1 MKKKCRII
9 LALVVSALMILLAG
23 CGSETGDGRTRITYA
38 IWDKNQQPAMEEI
51 ARRFEETHPGI
62 AVDVQL
68 IPWNQYWTK
77 LEASAMSDTMP
88 DVFWMHSQS
97 FLRYAS
103 NGMLLDLTDL
113 EGFDTSAYPE
123 DLVQFYTY

>member
-62 AVDVQL
+62 AST
-68 IPWNQYWTK
+68 Y
-77 LEASAMSDTMP
+77 SS
-88 DVFWMHSQS
+88 S
-97 FLRYAS
+97 R
-103 NGMLLDLTDL
+103 G
-113 EGFDTSAYPE
+113 TSIGRS
-123 DLVQFYTY
+123 LKQVR